1 MEMKAISSQSS
12 DWSVEHT
19 DTSQYQHSPTTN
31 TNISKSYIHENQN
44 NSENYK
50 QHRFTLN
57 YKACECCS
65 TVSPIIK
72 GLVLG
77 ILTGGLVLAVITTVW
92 LTSVKTSNSSE
103 TSFTTSTTVN
113 TTRSS
118 LNTGTSGNTSTNSS
132 TSIGSGATTTI
143 RSGVSTSISS
153 STSATVRARSSAST
167 SASTA
172 IASTTTTTTTQNPI
186 IASLSGTNL
195 SSNAWAPY
203 AYSYLASTSAN
214 MTITFTFQGTNKNNW
229 YFDDASVKDP
239 TSVEML
245 TNGDFET
252 MPSLTGW
259 SIGPSGACTS
269 ASGLTTSVVHSPSQS
284 FYVKCSSSIRIAQSF
299 AAISGETYNVTFW
312 LYMEHSGGNSGTTN
326 PTYIYIYT
334 CITYGNYGY
343 GIYSQDVELY
353 RNPYTGRLNVEREVD
368 FIPIGNNYYQ
378 PITGIPAAIHQ
389 HYIN

>member
-1 MEMKAISSQSS
+1 MEMKAINSQSS

-31 TNISKSYIHENQN
+31 TNMTISYTQENK
-44 NSENYK
+44 NSSKNYQ
-50 QHRFTLN
+50 QHRFSLN
-57 YKACECCS
+57 YKACQCCS

-72 GLVLG
+72 CLVLG

-103 TSFTTSTTVN
+103 TSFTT
-113 TTRSS
+113 
-118 LNTGTSGNTSTNSS
+118 
-132 TSIGSGATTTI
+132 
-143 RSGVSTSISS
+143 
-153 STSATVRARSSAST
+153 
-167 SASTA
+167 
-172 IASTTTTTTTQNPI
+172 TTTTTQNPI

-195 SSNAWAPY
+195 SSNTWAPY

-214 MTITFTFQGTNKNNW
+214 LTITFTFQGTNKNNW

-284 FYVKCSSSIRIAQSF
+284 FYVKCSSSIWIAQSF
-299 AAISGETYNVTFW
+299 AAISGETYNITFW

-326 PTYIYIYT
+326 PTVIVT
-334 CITYGNYGY
+334 MN
-343 GIYSQDVELY
+343 
-353 RNPYTGRLNVEREVD
+353 
-368 FIPIGNNYYQ
+368 
-378 PITGIPAAIHQ
+378 
-389 HYIN
+389 